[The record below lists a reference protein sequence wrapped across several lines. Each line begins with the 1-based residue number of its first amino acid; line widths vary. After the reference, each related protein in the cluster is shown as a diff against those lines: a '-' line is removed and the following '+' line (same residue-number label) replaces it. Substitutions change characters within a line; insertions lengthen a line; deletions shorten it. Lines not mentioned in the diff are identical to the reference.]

1 MIPIF
6 GRPVPEIC
14 MINNT
19 VMDWVYDNH
28 RHRIM
33 DWNPNVLSA
42 IQLESYSDVI
52 SNIGAPLTNC
62 FGFVDG
68 TVRPISRPGE
78 NQRMVYNGYKRVHGL
93 KYQSVV
99 VPNGL
104 IAHLYGPVGKALSDQ
119 FLPCPCRNSVHL
131 KYTLNKR

>member
-6 GRPVPEIC
+6 GRPFPEIC

-104 IAHLYGPVGKALSDQ
+104 IAHLCAS
-119 FLPCPCRNSVHL
+119 R
-131 KYTLNKR
+131 

>member
-1 MIPIF
+1 
-6 GRPVPEIC
+6 

-33 DWNPNVLSA
+33 DWNQTVLNA
-42 IQLESYSDVI
+42 IQLVKYADVV
-52 SNIGAPLTNC
+52 PLTNC

-78 NQRMVYNGYKRVHGL
+78 SQRLVYNGHKRV
-93 KYQSVV
+93 
-99 VPNGL
+99 PNLLAELL
-104 IAHLYGPVGKALSDQ
+104 ITI
-119 FLPCPCRNSVHL
+119 N
-131 KYTLNKR
+131 